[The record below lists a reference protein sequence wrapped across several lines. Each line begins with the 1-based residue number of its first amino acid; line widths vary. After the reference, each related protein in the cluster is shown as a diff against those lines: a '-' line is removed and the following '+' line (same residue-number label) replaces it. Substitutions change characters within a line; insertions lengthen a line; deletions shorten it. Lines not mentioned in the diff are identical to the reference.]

1 MSVLFAAYVMMF
13 DYIAPQKMMHVFSQ
27 MTRLTKIGIF
37 ISNLDAFFFGLW
49 ILTGIMR
56 FSFYL
61 YGTAGVYGYTLKIKE
76 FEPLILPFAVLTII
90 IGLIPNN
97 PSETI
102 LILRDNFL
110 IKKTWIIFFGLPLI
124 LWIVAKMKGDIK
136 Q

>member
-1 MSVLFAAYVMMF
+1 
-13 DYIAPQKMMHVFSQ
+13 MMHVFSQ